1 MKDCFFISPQI
12 NVHMKSLHKL
22 LPKTVLYK
30 NMLKSAIRYTGLAE
44 LDVLLNPVPVTKIR
58 RSVAHPK
65 PVQGSNRKEEEE
77 EDEEEDEEDQMEH
90 QSSGEPVPGA
100 SHDNASDGEEISDK
114 AISERQHSFEED
126 AKEEEVSGSEEE
138 LSASGE
144 DIIQQ
149 LLTKVTLTNGSAGFS
164 NIFIC
169 RMWDTRSLQ
178 TGCTTWGR

>member
-1 MKDCFFISPQI
+1 MKDCYFISPQI
-12 NVHMKSLHKL
+12 NVHLKSLHKL
-22 LPKTVLYK
+22 LPKTALYK
-30 NMLKSAIRYTGLAE
+30 NMLKSTIRYTGLAE
-44 LDVLLNPVPVTKIR
+44 LDVLTKIH

-65 PVQGSNRKEEEE
+65 PVQGSNHKEEEE
-77 EDEEEDEEDQMEH
+77 EDEEQVEEEDEEDETEH

-126 AKEEEVSGSEEE
+126 AKEEE
-138 LSASGE
+138 LSVSGE